1 MKPSANNVTF
11 SEGLIFNNLSKK
23 RKSYTQG
30 FSRGC
35 EVMGRMRLRTQKT
48 QLPSRANF

>member
-1 MKPSANNVTF
+1 MKPSANNVIF
-11 SEGLIFNNLSKK
+11 SEGLIFNNLPKK

-35 EVMGRMRLRTQKT
+35 RVMGRMQHGTQKA
-48 QLPSRANF
+48 QLSSRAHF